1 MRGSDLKMT
10 HDSQVILI
18 ALKMLASSHALLNT
32 DSKTE
37 FIF

>member
-1 MRGSDLKMT
+1 MRGSDLKMP

-18 ALKMLASSHALLNT
+18 ALKMLASNALLNT